1 MRLLKRILL
10 FVLVSIVS
18 FGALGMPLLAQE
30 KKDGI
35 GISPTKL
42 TVSGD
47 PGETLKGQFTVLNS
61 GDTSIQYKVYVN
73 DLNILNEDYE
83 KTFEPVP
90 GVTSPVS
97 WITVPE
103 GTKTLAP
110 NGKAKL
116 DFSIKIPFNAVP
128 KGYYAVIFAETI
140 EPEIDTAGVGRVKRV
155 GSLVYLTVPGDTQE
169 KGEFLGFKTDSWQKD
184 LPLVSSIRI
193 QNSGNVHFEVKG
205 EMRLKDVFGNVIDKT
220 DVSGTLLPQTIR
232 NFKPELSPDHMVGLY
247 KVEGEVKFL
256 DQSETMSSGWILVAS
271 PIWVGLIVIVTIF
284 WIVSIIF
291 WLKKRGKRKRR

>member
-1 MRLLKRILL
+1 MRLTKRLLL
-10 FVLVSIVS
+10 FVFVTILTV
-18 FGALGMPLLAQE
+18 GALGLPSLAQE

-42 TVSGD
+42 TVSAD
-47 PGETLKGQFTVLNS
+47 PGEKLKGEFVVLNS
-61 GDTSIQYKVYVN
+61 GDSPIKYKVYVN
-73 DLNILNEDYE
+73 DLGIKNEDYE
-83 KTFEPVP
+83 KTFEPLP
-90 GVTSPVS
+90 GATSPVS

-116 DFSIKIPFNAVP
+116 DYSIAVPFNASP
-128 KGYYAVIFAETI
+128 RGYYAVIFAETI
-140 EPEIDTAGVGRVKRV
+140 EPEVDTTGVGRVKRV
-155 GSLVYLTVPGDTQE
+155 GSLVYLTVKGDSKE
-169 KGEFLGFKTDSWQKD
+169 KGEFLGFKTDTWQKD

-205 EMRLKDVFGNVIDKT
+205 EMRLKDVFGNLVDKT
-220 DVSGTLLPQTIR
+220 DVSGTLLPETIR

-256 DQSETMSSGWILVAS
+256 DQTESMSSGWILVAS

>member
-1 MRLLKRILL
+1 MSLIRRLVLFL
-10 FVLVSIVS
+10 FVSVIGIATLNVS
-18 FGALGMPLLAQE
+18 LLAQE

-42 TVSGD
+42 IATVKPGD
-47 PGETLKGQFTVLNS
+47 SLKGQFVVLNS
-61 GDTSIQYKVYVN
+61 GDTTIKYKVYVS
-73 DLNILNEDYE
+73 DLSVKNEDYE
-83 KTFEPVP
+83 KVFEPVP

-110 NGKAKL
+110 NSQVKL
-116 DFSIKIPFNAVP
+116 DYSISVPFNAVP

-140 EPEIDTAGVGRVKRV
+140 EPEVDATGVGRVKRV
-155 GSLVYLTVPGDTQE
+155 GSLVYLTVPGDSQE

-184 LPLVSSIRI
+184 LPVVSSIRI
-193 QNSGNVHFEVKG
+193 QNSGNVHFEVDG
-205 EMRLKDVFGNVIDKT
+205 EMRLKDMFGNVIDKT

-247 KVEGEVKFL
+247 KVEGEVTFL
-256 DQSETMSSGWILVAS
+256 DQTEKMSSGWILVAS
-271 PIWVGLIVIVTIF
+271 PVWVGLIVVVTIF